1 MSIGT
6 VLDEAWTLFTR
17 FFLRFFLIALVV
29 FASINLVY
37 ALLVEAISSDN
48 DGAAVLLALLGLATA
63 VIGATWLQGAF
74 VYAVQDARDGT
85 FDASLGQIFSRVAPS
100 ILPLLG
106 AGLLAG
112 LGIALGFLLL
122 IIPGLFLIT
131 IWAVVAPVIVVE
143 KPGVFAAF
151 GRSRELVRG
160 HGWTVFGIVHHHR
173 APLRHRERAP
183 SGRVLRA
190 ARVPRDPHR
199 LDDRAGRRHALR
211 RDRDRGHVLPA
222 SRGRRRRC
230 RDARRGVT
238 LDPETEARIEEPASA
253 DAVREARLTP
263 AEAVEHMRIRL
274 PDRGN
279 RKLRRVLER
288 ANADRVLKG
297 WWHVANVNAVVRLQI
312 NDHSWVHIQIVANI
326 ALKLLRQLTKHRIEP
341 SVVRDYGMTNE
352 DAEVVVVLA
361 ALTHCVG
368 MSVHRRGHED
378 WSLFLAEPKLR
389 ELLDGIYEEP
399 DRTVIVSEVLQAI
412 TSHRADGEPLSLEAG
427 IMRVGDALDMAKGR
441 SRIPFEKGQV
451 SMHSLSAA
459 AVEEVLIVDGEVKPV
474 RIEII
479 MNNSS
484 GLFQVD
490 GLLKAKLRGSGLEPH
505 VEVIAHIDTA
515 DEKRLVPEYRLEI

>member
-1 MSIGT
+1 M
-6 VLDEAWTLFTR
+6 
-17 FFLRFFLIALVV
+17 
-29 FASINLVY
+29 
-37 ALLVEAISSDN
+37 
-48 DGAAVLLALLGLATA
+48 
-63 VIGATWLQGAF
+63 
-74 VYAVQDARDGT
+74 
-85 FDASLGQIFSRVAPS
+85 
-100 ILPLLG
+100 
-106 AGLLAG
+106 
-112 LGIALGFLLL
+112 
-122 IIPGLFLIT
+122 
-131 IWAVVAPVIVVE
+131 
-143 KPGVFAAF
+143 
-151 GRSRELVRG
+151 
-160 HGWTVFGIVHHHR
+160 
-173 APLRHRERAP
+173 
-183 SGRVLRA
+183 
-190 ARVPRDPHR
+190 
-199 LDDRAGRRHALR
+199 
-211 RDRDRGHVLPA
+211 
-222 SRGRRRRC
+222 
-230 RDARRGVT
+230 T
-238 LDPETEARIEEPASA
+238 LDPETEARIDEPASA

-288 ANADRVLKG
+288 ANADRELKG
-297 WWHVANVNAVVRLQI
+297 WWHVANVNAVVRLEI

-326 ALKLLRQLTKHRIEP
+326 ALKLLRQLTKHGIEP
-341 SVVRDYGMTNE
+341 SLVRDYGMQNE

-389 ELLDGIYEEP
+389 ELLEGIYDEP

-427 IMRVGDALDMAKGR
+427 ILRVGDALDMAKGR

-459 AVEEVLIVDGEVKPV
+459 AVDEVVIGDGETKPV
-474 RIEII
+474 RIEIV